1 MQWNLQYVVAH
12 ATKHIN
18 GVVEDAA
25 LAPSTA
31 KQAWTLSSE
40 RNEKLAKE
48 QQAAALKSLFK

>member
-18 GVVEDAA
+18 GVVESAA
-25 LAPSTA
+25 LTPSTVQ
-31 KQAWTLSSE
+31 QAWTLSSE